1 MIKKNLKALI
11 ITSCVIVLPVLAGL
25 ALWTRLPQQLPTHWN
40 AAGERDGW
48 SSKAFAVFALP
59 LILLA
64 AQWLCVLATL
74 ADPKKHN
81 HGGKILLVVFWIIPV
96 LSVVVNGSIYAT
108 ALGAG
113 IAMEVITPLL
123 VGLTFVIIGNYL
135 PKCKQNYTVGIK
147 LPWTLQSEEN
157 WNRTHRMAGRLWVI
171 GGIVILLCGFL
182 GGVWLILPV
191 TLIMVVAPMIYS
203 YVLYRKGEDE
213 SNG

>member
-40 AAGERDGW
+40 AAGEIDGW

-147 LPWTLQSEEN
+147 LPWTLQSEDN